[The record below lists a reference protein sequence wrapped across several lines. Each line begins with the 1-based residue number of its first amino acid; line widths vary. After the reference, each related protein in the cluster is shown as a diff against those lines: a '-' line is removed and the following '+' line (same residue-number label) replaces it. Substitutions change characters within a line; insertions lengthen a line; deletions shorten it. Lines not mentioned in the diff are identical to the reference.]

1 MEGVKFRRQQY
12 IGNYFVDFISFDEKL
27 IIEIDGGQHNESPT
41 IEKDAQRTMWLE
53 IEGFHV
59 LRFWNNE
66 VLLNL
71 NGVLLK
77 IQEVLKMKSHPH
89 LTSPFRENLQ
99 GELIKGEGR

>member
-1 MEGVKFRRQQY
+1 MK
-12 IGNYFVDFISFDEKL
+12 
-27 IIEIDGGQHNESPT
+27 
-41 IEKDAQRTMWLE
+41 KDTQRTMWLE
-53 IEGFHV
+53 REGFHV

-89 LTSPFRENLQ
+89 LTSPL
-99 GELIKGEGR
+99 KGEGRAENKQSKVAGSRQALP

>member
-53 IEGFHV
+53 SEGFHV

-89 LTSPFRENLQ
+89 LTSPFRENPS
-99 GELIKGEGR
+99 G